1 MALPELLDKEAER
14 IRTLD
19 ALNSLEPHSSFDRIA
34 LLAQRVFDVP
44 TALITLVDEDRIRF
58 LAAIGMDLED
68 IEREVLLCNR
78 VVASGKTL
86 VVENTAAKSIYE
98 TQADHGIA
106 FYAGAPLRTSD
117 DVIVGTLCLLDG
129 EPRSLDL
136 PQRELLQHLADAAIE
151 HILQQHQPEE
161 KASTEQSEA
170 EPPQWESF
178 FRNSPVAMAI
188 VGLDGNYVEFNPAFA
203 ASVHVNEAVLTTQ
216 KCWDWAPKK
225 DRRWEASLFD
235 ALVRGKRE
243 EYQLERTIERDGQPA
258 NLHIQAYGYKGAARE
273 VEQVIYLVRET
284 EFEVQAGAGGDGHS
298 LALMPVLPKPDHV
311 ERSRRNI
318 EDMIT
323 TLEMMRTAMDDCSP
337 EELEAFCK
345 EIRYPLDALERPV
358 KEMSLAFVSAFDA
371 RRPLCEHLNRHVAR
385 LELTSGLRV
394 KTHFEHLPD
403 ALPRDM
409 QENVLSI
416 IKEGLDNV
424 AQHAEVDE
432 AILQL
437 RINEGHVYVE
447 LTDEGA
453 GFELSDGIGDGAA
466 FGLMRM
472 EDWALAAGGELRIDS
487 TPGSGTT
494 LIAEFNLDSA

>member
-1 MALPELLDKEAER
+1 
-14 IRTLD
+14 
-19 ALNSLEPHSSFDRIA
+19 
-34 LLAQRVFDVP
+34 
-44 TALITLVDEDRIRF
+44 
-58 LAAIGMDLED
+58 
-68 IEREVLLCNR
+68 
-78 VVASGKTL
+78 
-86 VVENTAAKSIYE
+86 
-98 TQADHGIA
+98 
-106 FYAGAPLRTSD
+106 
-117 DVIVGTLCLLDG
+117 
-129 EPRSLDL
+129 
-136 PQRELLQHLADAAIE
+136 
-151 HILQQHQPEE
+151 
-161 KASTEQSEA
+161 
-170 EPPQWESF
+170 
-178 FRNSPVAMAI
+178 
-188 VGLDGNYVEFNPAFA
+188 
-203 ASVHVNEAVLTTQ
+203 
-216 KCWDWAPKK
+216 
-225 DRRWEASLFD
+225 
-235 ALVRGKRE
+235 
-243 EYQLERTIERDGQPA
+243 
-258 NLHIQAYGYKGAARE
+258 
-273 VEQVIYLVRET
+273 
-284 EFEVQAGAGGDGHS
+284 
-298 LALMPVLPKPDHV
+298 
-311 ERSRRNI
+311 
-318 EDMIT
+318 MIT